1 MKFGSFAIDEAA
13 GIILAHTT
21 RADGLVL
28 KKGHVIT
35 SDDVAA
41 LSAAGM
47 TDVIG
52 ARLEEGDV
60 PEDEAAARIA
70 RQVAGANVTLSA
82 ARTGRCN
89 LLAAHAGVV
98 EINAAAVTAANLIDE
113 CVTIATL
120 ADKDAAKAGQI
131 VATVKIITF
140 AVSAD
145 VMARIESTLG
155 PAAVKLAPYA
165 PKRFALISTTAPGLK
180 ASVMA
185 STEEITRE
193 RITALGGTTL
203 SVARAGHNA
212 ADVTREVRAALA
224 KGAEIVLI
232 VGASATVDRGDVVP
246 AGIVAAGGVIDH
258 FGMPVDPGNL
268 LVLAH
273 VDKGPVP
280 IPILVLP
287 GCARSPKLNGVDWVM
302 QRLAA
307 GIAVGPKDIM
317 AMGVGG
323 LLVDTPSRPLPRES
337 AVQTRTPSGLNGPE
351 LKVAA
356 VILAAGQS
364 RRMGPSNKLLM
375 EIDGMPL
382 VRRTVA
388 ALCASK
394 ASQVIVVTGHQEP
407 EVRAAL
413 KGLEV
418 QIIHNPRYAEG
429 LSTSLKA
436 GIDALAPDIA
446 AAVVGLGD
454 MPGVT
459 ADHVNRLIA
468 GFDPEVEKAIGVPVH
483 NGNRGNPV
491 LWARRFFEDMHGV
504 TGDVGAKALIGAN
517 ESLVYEVEF
526 GDTAVLTDLDT
537 PEQWSDYLSKSV
549 P

>member
-1 MKFGSFAIDEAA
+1 MKFGAFAIDEAA
-13 GIILAHTT
+13 GVVLAHTT

-35 SDDVAA
+35 SDDVATLRA
-41 LSAAGM
+41 VGV

-52 ARLEEGDV
+52 ARLEAGDV
-60 PEDEAAARIA
+60 PEDEAAVGIA
-70 RQVAGANVTLSA
+70 RQLAGANVTLSA

-89 LLAAHAGVV
+89 LLAAHAGLV

-113 CVTIATL
+113 TVAIATL
-120 ADKDAAKAGQI
+120 ADKEAAKAGQI
-131 VATVKIITF
+131 VATVKIIPF

-145 VMARIESTLG
+145 VMARMVSTLG
-155 PAAVKLAPYA
+155 PAAVKLAPFE
-165 PKRFALISTTAPGLK
+165 PKRFALISTTTAGLK

-185 STEEITRE
+185 STEDITRQ
-193 RITALGGTTL
+193 RIAALGGTMV
-203 SVARAGHNA
+203 SAARAGHNA
-212 ADVTREVRAALA
+212 ADVTREVRAATA

-232 VGASATVDRGDVVP
+232 IGASATVDRGDVVP

-273 VDKGPVP
+273 VDTMPV
-280 IPILVLP
+280 LVLP
-287 GCARSPKLNGVDWVM
+287 GCARSRKLNGVDWVM

-307 GIAVGPKDIM
+307 GLAVGPKDIM

-337 AVQTRTPSGLNGPE
+337 AVQTRVSPD

-413 KGLEV
+413 KGLQAE
-418 QIIHNPRYAEG
+418 IIHNPRYAEG

-483 NGNRGNPV
+483 NGKRGNPV